1 MDQNAVFVD
10 ALIFITP
17 VINPYFSSQNIR
29 MRSDLV
35 DERHSGYCKAM
46 DQFVV
51 KFNVNYVGGCCGC
64 EPDGIKRFQ
73 EIYFQ

>member
-1 MDQNAVFVD
+1 MAKLLTHT
-10 ALIFITP
+10 ASIIKA
-17 VINPYFSSQNIR
+17 IHPYCLSQNIR

-35 DERHSGYCKAM
+35 DERHSGYCNAM
-46 DQFVV
+46 NQFVE

-73 EIYFQ
+73 EIYF

>member
-1 MDQNAVFVD
+1 
-10 ALIFITP
+10 
-17 VINPYFSSQNIR
+17 

-46 DQFVV
+46 NQFVE
-51 KFNVNYVGGCCGC
+51 KFNVNFVGGCCGC

-73 EIYFQ
+73 ELYF